1 VSAAEP
7 GRWSRRRP
15 RSRPAVRRAAPVRL
29 VTRLVV
35 AQAAAA
41 AAVGLAF
48 SRRHLPSVLIT
59 LALVLLLCVLAFLV
73 RSGARGAWLTAVGFE
88 SVFFVY
94 GVSRFVVARYVGG
107 TLFAFRASLTLAPGQ
122 TVTLEEIVAYLRDLR
137 IATFKLPERLE
148 LRDELP
154 RNPLGKILKRD
165 LRDELR

>member
-7 GRWSRRRP
+7 GRWSWRRP
-15 RSRPAVRRAAPVRL
+15 RGRPDVRYAPAVRL

-94 GVSRFVVARYVGG
+94 GVSRFVAARYVGG
-107 TLFAFRASLTLAPGQ
+107 TLFALVVAGTLLHPAVARAYSALPGGLSGHERGE
-122 TVTLEEIVAYLRDLR
+122 VGFAD
-137 IATFKLPERLE
+137 ATGETFGEHAA
-148 LRDELP
+148 
-154 RNPLGKILKRD
+154 G
-165 LRDELR
+165 

>member
-1 VSAAEP
+1 VSASEP
-7 GRWSRRRP
+7 GRWRRRRP
-15 RSRPAVRRAAPVRL
+15 HSRPAVRRAAPVRL

-59 LALVLLLCVLAFLV
+59 VALVISLCLLAFLV

-107 TLFAFRASLTLAPGQ
+107 TLFALVVAGTLLHPAVARAYSAVPGGLSGHERGE
-122 TVTLEEIVAYLRDLR
+122 VGFAD
-137 IATFKLPERLE
+137 ATGETFGEHAA
-148 LRDELP
+148 
-154 RNPLGKILKRD
+154 G
-165 LRDELR
+165 

>member
-1 VSAAEP
+1 VSGAQP
-7 GRWSRRRP
+7 GRWPRRRP
-15 RSRPAVRRAAPVRL
+15 RIRPAVRRAAPVRL

-59 LALVLLLCVLAFLV
+59 LALVISLCLLAFLV

-94 GVSRFVVARYVGG
+94 GVSRFVVAG
-107 TLFAFRASLTLAPGQ
+107 TLLHPAVARAYSAVPGRLPGHERGEVGFADAAG
-122 TVTLEEIVAYLRDLR
+122 E
-137 IATFKLPERLE
+137 TFGEHAA
-148 LRDELP
+148 
-154 RNPLGKILKRD
+154 G
-165 LRDELR
+165 

>member
-1 VSAAEP
+1 MSASEP
-7 GRWSRRRP
+7 GRWSWHRP
-15 RSRPAVRRAAPVRL
+15 RSRPDVRRSAAVRL

-94 GVSRFVVARYVGG
+94 GVSRFVAARYVGG
-107 TLFAFRASLTLAPGQ
+107 TLFALVVAGTLLHPAVARAYSALPGGLSGHDRGE
-122 TVTLEEIVAYLRDLR
+122 VGFAD
-137 IATFKLPERLE
+137 ATGETFGEHAA
-148 LRDELP
+148 
-154 RNPLGKILKRD
+154 G
-165 LRDELR
+165 